1 MLASIL
7 CNFSVPRGNLA
18 SVPFPLPY
26 PQANKRK
33 NLNATIFHRFTYY
46 NNINILLRL
55 NFINCNLNCGN
66 DLY

>member
-7 CNFSVPRGNLA
+7 SNFSVPRANLA

-26 PQANKRK
+26 SQAYKRK
-33 NLNATIFHRFTYY
+33 NATIFHRFTYY